1 MAYNPYYAPQ
11 NYQQQMYQPQQ
22 AYPTPQPTPQI
33 QNGGFVPV
41 PSEDVIP
48 TYPVELGK
56 CVTFKVEGKPIVVEK
71 IRGFSQ
77 FEAPILKRYRLVEE
91 EKQEEVKE
99 ATPDNIALDT
109 IRGEIKAIWNE
120 IATLKEPKKP
130 ATKKK
135 EVVADDT
142 E

>member
-1 MAYNPYYAPQ
+1 MAYNPYYQQ
-11 NYQQQMYQPQQ
+11 NYPPYQQTNYPTQPQ
-22 AYPTPQPTPQI
+22 QI
-33 QNGGFVPV
+33 QNGGFVNV

-48 TYPVELGK
+48 TYPVALGN
-56 CVTFKVEGKPIVVEK
+56 CVTFKIDGKPIVMEK

-77 FEAPILKRYRLVEE
+77 FEAPIIKRYRLVEE
-91 EKQEEVKE
+91 EQEEIKE
-99 ATPDNIALDT
+99 ATPENIALDS
-109 IRGEIKAIWNE
+109 IKGEIKAIWNE

-130 ATKKK
+130 ISRKK

>member
-11 NYQQQMYQPQQ
+11 NYQQQMYQPQTQ
-22 AYPTPQPTPQI
+22 PQQI
-33 QNGGFVPV
+33 QNGGFVNV

-48 TYPVELGK
+48 TYPVALGN
-56 CVTFKVEGKPIVVEK
+56 CVTFKIDGKPIVIEK

-77 FEAPILKRYRLVEE
+77 FEAPMIKRYRLVEE

-109 IRGEIKAIWNE
+109 IRGEIKAIWGE

-130 ATKKK
+130 TSRKK
-135 EVVADDT
+135 EVVADDP